1 MGGGGSKPSGPPPP
15 PPPPPFNPPPPKNF
29 QKGSPP
35 ENMKLTI
42 GGSASC
48 PSCRIGIEADF
59 SSSVVILSRDIMG
72 KIPAPPPKAQSDS
85 WVWDNFVG
93 IDGNGLPY
101 LVEWDPEIRR
111 RCVNTCKYKRA
122 NPEVFGMKQISGGDA
137 GEKVDI
143 GPDGTIMLSFKS
155 ADGFTNAYNVEQ
167 HFADDLAAWKA
178 DQNAS
183 RAKGETKRGNMVYMW
198 NPSDDPKDPNGS
210 IAVNYQNHGALTK
223 LFIKPTLPFTVTFSE

>member
-42 GGSASC
+42 SGSASC

-85 WVWDNFVG
+85 WVWDNSVAFGEDG
-93 IDGNGLPY
+93 IPY
-101 LVEWDPEIRR
+101 LVETPPERTQ
-111 RCVNTCKYKRA
+111 RCSNRCNYLVADSSVWGKKRYGHPVDAKGNTDL
-122 NPEVFGMKQISGGDA
+122 ESGDFLTA
-137 GEKVDI
+137 LFE
-143 GPDGTIMLSFKS
+143 
-155 ADGFTNAYNVEQ
+155 E
-167 HFADDLAAWKA
+167 DLVAWKS
-178 DQNAS
+178 DQRMAS
-183 RAKGETKRGNMVYMW
+183 KRTQSNKKMVYMW

-210 IAVNYQNHGALTK
+210 IAVNYNNHGALTK
-223 LFIKPTLPFTVTFSE
+223 LFLKPTLPFTVTFSEW